1 VATVSSLPTR
11 GLSEAKAA
19 LSDVMS
25 GVVHDHQPTVIE
37 RHGGKEA
44 MLLLGLSDMGPL
56 LDHFS
61 FHTLSS
67 VSDGEF
73 VLRLQELG
81 LVAGGD
87 TFEQAAAELE
97 DLAVTYAERY
107 FERLHFYAQTDR
119 AEQMPWLLRLILT
132 PEADRRALLIGE
144 KIHPT
149 PFREALSSGE
159 PVPRPAPPDTE
170 HHVEHDAWVLAVLTS
185 ELHMTAEQI

>member
-1 VATVSSLPTR
+1 MATVSSLPTR

-25 GVVHDHQPTVIE
+25 GVVHDHRPTVIE

-44 MLLLGLSDMGPL
+44 MLLLGLSDIGPL

-73 VLRLQELG
+73 VLRQEELG
-81 LVAGGD
+81 LVAGGE
-87 TFEQAAAELE
+87 TFEQAASELE
-97 DLAVTYAERY
+97 ELALTYAERY

-119 AEQMPWLLRLILT
+119 AEQMPWLLRLILI
-132 PEADRRALLIGE
+132 PEAERRALLIGAPE
-144 KIHPT
+144 HP
-149 PFREALSSGE
+149 PGA
-159 PVPRPAPPDTE
+159 
-170 HHVEHDAWVLAVLTS
+170 
-185 ELHMTAEQI
+185 

>member
-1 VATVSSLPTR
+1 MATVASLPTR

-44 MLLLGLSDMGPL
+44 MLLLGLSDIGPL

-73 VLRLQELG
+73 VLRQAELN
-81 LVAGGD
+81 LVAGGE

-132 PEADRRALLIGE
+132 PETDRRALLIGAPE
-144 KIHPT
+144 HP
-149 PFREALSSGE
+149 PGA
-159 PVPRPAPPDTE
+159 
-170 HHVEHDAWVLAVLTS
+170 
-185 ELHMTAEQI
+185 

>member
-1 VATVSSLPTR
+1 MGAERSRMRRAALRCHCAPSHLTRLTNWSKFVLMATVASLPTR

-25 GVVHDHQPTVIE
+25 GVVHDHQPMVIE

-44 MLLLGLSDMGPL
+44 MLLLGLSDMWPL

-67 VSDGEF
+67 VSDGEL
-73 VLRLQELG
+73 VLRQTELN
-81 LVAGGD
+81 LVAGGE

-97 DLAVTYAERY
+97 ELALAYAERY

-119 AEQMPWLLRLILT
+119 AEQMPWLLRLVLT
-132 PEADRRALLIGE
+132 PEDDRRALLIGAPE
-144 KIHPT
+144 HP
-149 PFREALSSGE
+149 AG
-159 PVPRPAPPDTE
+159 A
-170 HHVEHDAWVLAVLTS
+170 
-185 ELHMTAEQI
+185 

>member
-1 VATVSSLPTR
+1 MATVASLPTR

-19 LSDVMS
+19 LSEVMS
-25 GVVHDHQPTVIE
+25 GVVHDHQPMVIE

-44 MLLLGLSDMGPL
+44 MLLLGLSDIGPV

-73 VLRLQELG
+73 VLRQEELG
-81 LVAGGD
+81 LVAGGE

-132 PEADRRALLIGE
+132 PEADRRALLIGTPE
-144 KIHPT
+144 HP
-149 PFREALSSGE
+149 PGA
-159 PVPRPAPPDTE
+159 
-170 HHVEHDAWVLAVLTS
+170 
-185 ELHMTAEQI
+185 

>member
-1 VATVSSLPTR
+1 
-11 GLSEAKAA
+11 
-19 LSDVMS
+19 M
-25 GVVHDHQPTVIE
+25 VIQ

-61 FHTLSS
+61 FHTFSS

-73 VLRLQELG
+73 VLRQAELN
-81 LVAGGD
+81 LIAGGE

-107 FERLHFYAQTDR
+107 FERLHFYTQTDR

-132 PEADRRALLIGE
+132 PEAERRALLIGTPE
-144 KIHPT
+144 HPPGT
-149 PFREALSSGE
+149 
-159 PVPRPAPPDTE
+159 
-170 HHVEHDAWVLAVLTS
+170 
-185 ELHMTAEQI
+185 